1 VTLTFGLSSLLT
13 GWLADSFGPRV
24 TAAGMGVVAMGWAAV
39 WSLLTTDVRRATMLR
54 GCETAMAE
62 REAA

>member
-1 VTLTFGLSSLLT
+1 
-13 GWLADSFGPRV
+13 
-24 TAAGMGVVAMGWAAV
+24 MGVVAMGWATV

-54 GCETAMAE
+54 GCGTAMAE

>member
-1 VTLTFGLSSLLT
+1 
-13 GWLADSFGPRV
+13 
-24 TAAGMGVVAMGWAAV
+24 MGVVATGWAAD

-54 GCETAMAE
+54 GCGTAMAE